1 MRKGRISKA
10 SIVCLLTALAALA
23 ACTKQE
29 SKENWNN
36 VKEGSKNTWQQ
47 AKKAFSEGTEDFKD
61 STK

>member
-1 MRKGRISKA
+1 MSKA
-10 SIVCLLTALAALA
+10 PIVCLMVALATLT

-29 SKENWNN
+29 SKANWNN

-47 AKKAFSEGTEDFKD
+47 AKKAFSEVTEDFKE

>member
-1 MRKGRISKA
+1 MSKA
-10 SIVCLLTALAALA
+10 SIVGLLVALAALT

-36 VKEGSKNTWQQ
+36 IKEGSKNTWQH
-47 AKKAFSEGTEDFKD
+47 AKKAVSEGTEDFKE